1 MIKALR
7 LLPFHVRSAVQGLR
21 RHSTTAFSAVSAV
34 SMTLILMSLFMLLTG
49 NISSFT
55 RNIESDFRIHVS
67 IDALQDEAGI
77 DSLQK
82 QIQDVPGVKT
92 VTFSSKYEELYREK
106 PCLKEE
112 NEEIF
117 GMYEEGDAN
126 PLRDVFI
133 IETQTPDDIE
143 SVTTAG
149 YEMDCI
155 NKAEFGGDG
164 VSVMISFF
172 KALRNGGFIFVGA
185 LSLLAVF
192 LISNTIK
199 MTIYARSTEIGIMRN
214 VGATN
219 WFIRVPFIIE
229 GLIIGLIGSLIP
241 VTLTYFGYSYLYH
254 VLGGHFL
261 TSMFVMQKVNPFA
274 SIICLTLVGC
284 GMLVGMVGSF
294 LAVSKYLRWKR

>member
-92 VTFSSKYEELYREK
+92 VTFSSKDEELYK
-106 PCLKEE
+106 LKEE

-143 SVTTAG
+143 SVTTAVN
-149 YEMDCI
+149 EMDGI
-155 NKAEFGGDG
+155 NKAEYGGDG
-164 VSVMISFF
+164 VAVMISFF

>member
-1 MIKALR
+1 MIKTLR
-7 LLPFHVRSAVQGLR
+7 LLPYQIHSAIQGLM
-21 RHSTTAFSAVSAV
+21 RHSTTAFSAISAV

-49 NISSFT
+49 NINSFT

-67 IDALQDEAGI
+67 IDALEDEAGI
-77 DSLQK
+77 EALQK
-82 QIQDVPGVKT
+82 QAEAIPGVKS
-92 VTFSSKYEELYREK
+92 VTFSSKDEEL
-106 PCLKEE
+106 LKLKAE
-112 NEEIF
+112 NEGIF

-126 PLRDVFI
+126 PLRDIFI

-143 SVTTAG
+143 SVTTALN
-149 YEMDCI
+149 EMEGI
-155 NKAEFGGDG
+155 NKAEYGGDG

-172 KALRNGGFIFVGA
+172 KALRNGGFIFVAA

-199 MTIYARSTEIGIMRN
+199 MTIYARNTEIGIMRN

-229 GLIIGLIGSLIP
+229 GLIIGFIGSLIP
-241 VTLTYFGYSYLYH
+241 IILTYFGYSYLYH
-254 VLGGHFL
+254 VLGGQFL
-261 TSMFVMQKVNPFA
+261 SSMFVMQKVNPFA
-274 SIICLTLVGC
+274 SVICLILIVC
-284 GMLVGMVGSF
+284 GMLVGMIGSF